1 MRISTDDGRF
11 GLILTPAGDPWD
23 ARFFRFQ
30 LIVDSVIMGD
40 SEPCVLGSMML
51 TLQNMAR
58 LEDPRLAR
66 PDADPAATL
75 SVLRSDAALN
85 DPSLLGAAESLDHCL
100 VHGYVHGTNAIVI
113 GKPAEPSAG
122 TRTPH
127 VAVVSLHDFQ
137 AIVTA
142 AARYWE
148 EVQRDAQLNIPNQ

>member
-51 TLQNMAR
+51 ALQNMAR
-58 LEDPRLAR
+58 LEDPRLAQ

-75 SVLRSDAALN
+75 SVLRSDAAVN
-85 DPSLLGAAESLDHCL
+85 DPSLLGPSSPSTIAW
-100 VHGYVHGTNAIVI
+100 
-113 GKPAEPSAG
+113 SAG
-122 TRTPH
+122 MSMARTQ
-127 VAVVSLHDFQ
+127 S
-137 AIVTA
+137 
-142 AARYWE
+142 
-148 EVQRDAQLNIPNQ
+148 